1 MMTTGTEPSSYRG
14 EGDESGGIRSR
25 RGASSSRGGKRDG
38 KPGSR
43 GRGGREHLGTA
54 STGGADTGLMEETQE
69 TRSHGLEEALAKA
82 SALIETISLK
92 KKALGVSV
100 ACHAC

>member
-1 MMTTGTEPSSYRG
+1 
-14 EGDESGGIRSR
+14 
-25 RGASSSRGGKRDG
+25 
-38 KPGSR
+38 
-43 GRGGREHLGTA
+43 
-54 STGGADTGLMEETQE
+54 MEETQE
-69 TRSHGLEEALAKA
+69 TRSHSLEEALAKA